1 MQIPG
6 LSQFVSNIASLLVTT
21 VETVLLVIVIILGIQ
36 FILNADNPQE
46 RSKLLKRIIWI
57 MVGLFIVLSASSLTS
72 FLNGIISSGTI
83 Y

>member
-46 RSKLLKRIIWI
+46 RSKLLRRIIWI
-57 MVGLFIVLSASSLTS
+57 MIGLFIVLSATSLTT
-72 FLNGIISSGTI
+72 FINGIVNSGTV

>member
-46 RSKLLKRIIWI
+46 RSKLIKRIIWI
-57 MVGLFIVLSASSLTS
+57 MVGLFIVLSATSLTT
-72 FLNGIISSGTI
+72 FLNGIVNSGTF

>member
-21 VETVLLVIVIILGIQ
+21 VETVLLIIIIILGIQ

-46 RSKLLKRIIWI
+46 RSKLVKRIVWI
-57 MVGLFIVLSASSLTS
+57 MIGLFIVLSATSLTT
-72 FLNGIISSGTI
+72 FINGVVNSGTF